1 MNIRVSM
8 LSVFIIVGT
17 KVRVDSN
24 TDGNHTRFVGIGAR
38 VWSMVMIRIRA
49 DMLVSVR

>member
-1 MNIRVSM
+1 MGQGLESNIRVSM
-8 LSVFIIVGT
+8 LSVLVIVRM

-38 VWSMVMIRIRA
+38 VVEYGYDSH
-49 DMLVSVR
+49 